1 MTEINKVFVRFF
13 MSGWPMRM
21 IWGLTV
27 SNDESEE
34 ERMRSNR
41 VEERWQSQL

>member
-1 MTEINKVFVRFF
+1 MKKHKEQTLVFA
-13 MSGWPMRM
+13 
-21 IWGLTV
+21 V